1 MTDQPSNDIELW
13 KPCSSPAELRRWLD
27 QHLDLRLPAHPVCRD
42 HQSPFDYLTSA
53 YFEPARDLVVWAPR
67 GGGKTR
73 LGAVATL
80 LDLLHKP
87 GCSVRILGGSLE
99 QSYKMWEHLLP
110 DVQRLA
116 GEQLKT
122 RGNSRRFKLENGSE
136 ASVLT
141 QSERAVRGVRVQ
153 KIRCDE
159 VELFRP
165 EVWEAAQLVTRSRAV
180 EGRPDR
186 EIRGSIEAFS
196 TWHRVGGL
204 MQRIID
210 APQPR
215 NTTIIKWCLLEVLQR
230 CPPERACNT
239 CPLWDECGGVAK
251 ERCDGFVTIDDAIGM
266 KQRVSREVWEA
277 EMLCKRPSRRN
288 AVFGGFDGD
297 THIRAQIPDVIESA
311 EMWLAIDF
319 GFVNPF
325 VCLWIAQFDEV
336 AFVLDEYVQQQ
347 RTMDEHLAQIKA
359 RPWGRVRKIACDPA
373 GAGRNEQ
380 TAVSNIQMLRAAGY
394 TVRHRRSLIVEG
406 VEQVRAALQ
415 PAAGLP
421 RLFVHPRCKRLIDA
435 LRNYRY
441 ADTGSELPLKD
452 GTHDHLIDA
461 LRYFFVNRRRN
472 EAQSKAY

>member
-1 MTDQPSNDIELW
+1 MQ
-13 KPCSSPAELRRWLD
+13 
-27 QHLDLRLPAHPVCRD
+27 
-42 HQSPFDYLTSA
+42 YLLKS
-53 YFEPARDLVVWAPR
+53 YFEPAEDLVVWAPR

-87 GCSVRILGGSLE
+87 RCSIRILGGSLD

-110 DVQRLA
+110 DVKRLL
-116 GEQLKT
+116 GDQFQT
-122 RGNSRRFKLENGSE
+122 RGNSRRFRLENGSE

-165 EVWEAAQLVTRSRAV
+165 EVWEAAQLVTRSLTPAQG
-180 EGRPDR
+180 EGGI
-186 EIRGSIEAFS
+186 EIRGVIEAFS

-204 MQRIID
+204 MQQIIES
-210 APQPR
+210 ARKRQ
-215 NTTIIKWCLLEVLQR
+215 TTIIKWCLLEVLQR
-230 CPPERACNT
+230 CPPERKCDS
-239 CPLWDECGGVAK
+239 CPLWEDCRGVAK
-251 ERCDGFVTIDDAIGM
+251 ERCDGFISIDDAIGM

-288 AVFGGFDGD
+288 AVFGAFNTE
-297 THIRAQIPDVIESA
+297 THVRTWAIETSESA
-311 EMWLAIDF
+311 DLCLAMDF

-325 VCLWIAQFDEV
+325 VCLWV
-336 AFVLDEYVQQQ
+336 ARHDQATYVFDEYVQEQ
-347 RTMDEHLAQIKA
+347 RTMEEHLEQIKTH
-359 RPWGRVRKIACDPA
+359 PWGQVRRIACDPA

-394 TVRHRRSLIVEG
+394 SVRFCKSRIVEG
-406 VEQVRAALQ
+406 IEMIRAALQ
-415 PAAGLP
+415 PASGKPALY
-421 RLFVHPRCKRLIDA
+421 VHPRCKRLIDA

-441 ADTGSELPLKD
+441 ADKFSELPLKD
-452 GTHDHLIDA
+452 GTHDHPIDA
-461 LRYFFVNRRRN
+461 LRYYFVNRRRGD
-472 EAQSKAY
+472 AHARTY